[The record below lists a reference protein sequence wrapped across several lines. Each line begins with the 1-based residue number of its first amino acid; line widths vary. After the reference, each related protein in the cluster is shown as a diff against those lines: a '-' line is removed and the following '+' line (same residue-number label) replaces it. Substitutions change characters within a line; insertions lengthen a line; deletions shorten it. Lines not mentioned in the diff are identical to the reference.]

1 MGVVSGS
8 ATENF
13 ITRILQIMVAAM
25 YIVSAFYIL
34 DRLFGHENES
44 SEEVSDRPESAL
56 ITAAGA

>member
-34 DRLFGHENES
+34 SRLFGHEHNSGEAIS
-44 SEEVSDRPESAL
+44 NPSESAL
-56 ITAAGA
+56 LTETGA

>member
-13 ITRILQIMVAAM
+13 ITRILQIMTAAM

-34 DRLFGHENES
+34 GRLFHHKRDSG
-44 SEEVSDRPESAL
+44 EEISGSPESAL
-56 ITAAGA
+56 ITEAGA